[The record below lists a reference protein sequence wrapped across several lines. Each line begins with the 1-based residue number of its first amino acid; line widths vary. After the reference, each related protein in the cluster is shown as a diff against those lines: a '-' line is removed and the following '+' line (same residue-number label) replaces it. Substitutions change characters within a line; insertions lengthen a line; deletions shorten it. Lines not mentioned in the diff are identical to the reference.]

1 MHGAPANRSDK
12 VREAMTANYF
22 PDGARITDM
31 SRSPDG
37 LRFVGGLVPG
47 QLADGVMNPIVYSE
61 NGAGGRGEVTGQWSP
76 ERANEWFASIP
87 LPFGCNFLP
96 STAVNS
102 TEMWQADTF
111 DPVNIEREL
120 LLAAGLGYNTVRVF
134 LQFMVWE
141 ADPAGHNER
150 LETFLRLA
158 DAAGITMMP
167 ILFDDCRFDDRDPYP
182 GPQDEPKPG
191 VHNSRWTPS
200 PGYAT
205 ADDPARWPQLK
216 AYVSDVVGSLPKRPP
231 RVGVGPV
238 QRAGRGSPQGEP
250 AAGAGGVPLGARRG
264 SAAAAGPWA
273 RSSGT
278 TT

>member
-1 MHGAPANRSDK
+1 M
-12 VREAMTANYF
+12 
-22 PDGARITDM
+22 
-31 SRSPDG
+31 
-37 LRFVGGLVPG
+37 
-47 QLADGVMNPIVYSE
+47 
-61 NGAGGRGEVTGQWSP
+61 TGQWSA
-76 ERANEWFASIP
+76 ERANEWFASMP

-102 TEMWQADTF
+102 TEMWQAETF

-120 LLAAGLGYNTVRVF
+120 LLAVGLGYNTVRVF

-141 ADPAGHNER
+141 ADPDGHNER

-216 AYVSDVVGSLPKRPP
+216 AYVSDVVGAFRNDRRVLVWDLYNEPGGDRPKESLPL
-231 RVGVGPV
+231 V
-238 QRAGRGSPQGEP
+238 E
-250 AAGAGGVPLGARRG
+250 AAFRWAR
-264 SAAAAGPWA
+264 AAGPRQPLTVGSRDLPLDPIDLRKYRLRVA
-273 RSSGT
+273 T
-278 TT
+278 